1 MNARERALVV
11 LLRVSGGV
19 MLLALFAIVLPTE
32 WMAATHR
39 WLGLGEFPASPLV
52 DYLTR
57 SASALYAIH
66 GGLLVVL
73 SFDVR
78 RFAPV
83 IVYSAATGVAFGVA
97 MIAIDLGAGMPLYWT
112 AAEGP
117 SIVLV
122 GLATL
127 WLVRGIRPASPASP
141 RPESGR

>member
-1 MNARERALVV
+1 MKGKQRALVLLLRATGAV
-11 LLRVSGGV
+11 LL
-19 MLLALFAIVLPTE
+19 LAFFAIFLPTE
-32 WMAATHR
+32 WMAASHR

-83 IVYSAATGVAFGVA
+83 IIYSALAGIAFGLA
-97 MIAIDLGAGMPLYWT
+97 MIVIDMGANMPLYWT
-112 AAEGP
+112 VSEGP
-117 SIVLV
+117 YIVVV
-122 GLATL
+122 GVATL
-127 WLVRGIRPASPASP
+127 WLARGVGKPADGSP
-141 RPESGR
+141 

>member
-1 MNARERALVV
+1 MAGMIDKERALILLLRGTGAV
-11 LLRVSGGV
+11 LL
-19 MLLALFAIVLPTE
+19 LAFFAIFLPTE

-57 SASALYAIH
+57 SASALYAMH
-66 GGLLVVL
+66 GGLLVL
-73 SFDVR
+73 ASFDVR

-83 IVYSAATGVAFGVA
+83 IVYSAATGIAFGVA
-97 MIAIDLGAGMPLYWT
+97 MIAIDLEAGMPLYWT
-112 AAEGP
+112 VAEGP

-127 WLVRGIRPASPASP
+127 WLARGVERPDADGS
-141 RPESGR
+141 